1 MYHFLYI
8 QATNNTGMQEK
19 SLCLLLESSEDTII
33 ISLGYVQTFQIQDV
47 NDANHNLNGIFFSVN
62 LEFLPNL
69 FLVWGSKDT
78 HLYFSLYAR
87 LQCIFC

>member
-19 SLCLLLESSEDTII
+19 NLCLLLESSEDTII
-33 ISLGYVQTFQIQDV
+33 ISLGYVQTFQIQDI

-62 LEFLPNL
+62 LEFLPNI
-69 FLVWGSKDT
+69 FLV
-78 HLYFSLYAR
+78 
-87 LQCIFC
+87 